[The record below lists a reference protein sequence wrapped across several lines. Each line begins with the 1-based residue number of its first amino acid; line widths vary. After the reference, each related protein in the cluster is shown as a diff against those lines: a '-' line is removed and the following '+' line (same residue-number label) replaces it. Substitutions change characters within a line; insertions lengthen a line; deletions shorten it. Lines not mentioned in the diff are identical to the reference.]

1 VVNAEG
7 LTSQARVTVT
17 VRGVQQE
24 VNRNPVAKNDTATT
38 GKNNAIKIYVLAND
52 YDTDGDRLNIGSVT
66 QPQNGKVTINSD
78 RTVTYT
84 PNKDF
89 SGTDTFTY
97 TVIDGKGGKSPVI
110 LTVFVI

>member
-1 VVNAEG
+1 
-7 LTSQARVTVT
+7 
-17 VRGVQQE
+17 VQQE

-66 QPQNGKVTINSD
+66 QPRNGKVTINSD

-89 SGTDTFTY
+89 S
-97 TVIDGKGGKSPVI
+97 V
-110 LTVFVI
+110 LTHSLTLSSMEREENPLVQ